1 MEQATMQRLKRTQI
15 ILLLAAAILLFFGG
29 CGRQE
34 DTSKVTDLEPK
45 PVSVGSE
52 DTEGR
57 KETDGRETDG
67 EGAGEGKETCD
78 ADGREQTDASGVD
91 RRKET
96 GGEGVI
102 TDEGEDAANAERMVQ
117 EALTLPLS
125 NERVT
130 VEYTGDIFMSSYR
143 AMGADSIYLTGYH
156 GEPTGTPENSDYFVG
171 HMGIEDSE
179 IQEFSP
185 DIQEDMFALRACVD
199 ARGRCHLLFT
209 RKTDNKVTYEDMEI
223 LVINQKGETEQRVD
237 LSMYP
242 EYEKMKAPWYWIV
255 TDGSGT
261 YYFGNPA
268 KVLAL
273 DTNEGKVWLYQPEG
287 ETVEGLGIGKT
298 GTVYGVFADE
308 NREAYLG
315 KLHAAEGTVIRCA
328 ELPENN
334 SRLSFSI
341 LQPGVNTELLLADKG
356 AGIWSYDGQEV
367 KLAIPLKDIIGNGQD
382 ILAMGFLGDGRCC
395 IMSYENERYRFYYV
409 PVEG

>member
-1 MEQATMQRLKRTQI
+1 MEQITMKRFKRTQM

-34 DTSKVTDLEPK
+34 DTPKVIDLEPK

-52 DTEGR
+52 DT
-57 KETDGRETDG
+57 
-67 EGAGEGKETCD
+67 
-78 ADGREQTDASGVD
+78 DGREQTDASDVD
-91 RRKET
+91 RKKET
-96 GGEGVI
+96 DGEGAE
-102 TDEGEDAANAERMVQ
+102 EGKETLVQ

-130 VEYTGDIFMSSYR
+130 VEYTEDIFMSSYR

-185 DIQEDMFALRACVD
+185 DIP
-199 ARGRCHLLFT
+199 
-209 RKTDNKVTYEDMEI
+209 EDMEI

-237 LSMYP
+237 LSIYP

-287 ETVEGLGIGKT
+287 ETVEGL
-298 GTVYGVFADE
+298 
-308 NREAYLG
+308 
-315 KLHAAEGTVIRCA
+315 
-328 ELPENN
+328 
-334 SRLSFSI
+334 
-341 LQPGVNTELLLADKG
+341 
-356 AGIWSYDGQEV
+356 
-367 KLAIPLKDIIGNGQD
+367 
-382 ILAMGFLGDGRCC
+382 
-395 IMSYENERYRFYYV
+395 
-409 PVEG
+409 

>member
-1 MEQATMQRLKRTQI
+1 MEQITMKRFKRTQM

-34 DTSKVTDLEPK
+34 DTPKVIDLEPK

-57 KETDGRETDG
+57 EQTDASDVDRKKETDG
-67 EGAGEGKETCD
+67 EGAEEGKETL
-78 ADGREQTDASGVD
+78 
-91 RRKET
+91 
-96 GGEGVI
+96 
-102 TDEGEDAANAERMVQ
+102 VQ

-185 DIQEDMFALRACVD
+185 DIPEDMFALRACVD
-199 ARGRCHLLFT
+199 AQGRCHLLFT

-242 EYEKMKAPWYWIV
+242 EYEKMKAPWYWMV

-261 YYFGNPA
+261 YYFGNPV

-273 DTNEGKVWLYQPEG
+273 ETN
-287 ETVEGLGIGKT
+287 
-298 GTVYGVFADE
+298 
-308 NREAYLG
+308 
-315 KLHAAEGTVIRCA
+315 EGTVIRCA

-341 LQPGVNTELLLADKG
+341 LQPGANTELLFADKG
-356 AGIWSYDGQEV
+356 AGIWSYDEKEI
-367 KLAIPLKDIIGNGQD
+367 KLVIPLKDIIGNGPD
-382 ILAMGFLGDGRCC
+382 M
-395 IMSYENERYRFYYV
+395 
-409 PVEG
+409 VEYGGT

>member
-1 MEQATMQRLKRTQI
+1 MEQITMKRFKRTQM

-34 DTSKVTDLEPK
+34 DTPKVIDLEPK

-52 DTEGR
+52 DT
-57 KETDGRETDG
+57 
-67 EGAGEGKETCD
+67 
-78 ADGREQTDASGVD
+78 DGREQTDASDVD
-91 RRKET
+91 RKKET
-96 GGEGVI
+96 DGEGAE
-102 TDEGEDAANAERMVQ
+102 EGKETLVQ

-185 DIQEDMFALRACVD
+185 DIPEDMFALRACVD
-199 ARGRCHLLFT
+199 AQGRCHLLFT

-242 EYEKMKAPWYWIV
+242 EYEKMKAPWYWMV

-261 YYFGNPA
+261 YYFGNPV

-273 DTNEGKVWLYQPEG
+273 ETNEGKVWLYQPEG
-287 ETVEGLGIGKT
+287 ETVEGL
-298 GTVYGVFADE
+298 
-308 NREAYLG
+308 
-315 KLHAAEGTVIRCA
+315 
-328 ELPENN
+328 
-334 SRLSFSI
+334 
-341 LQPGVNTELLLADKG
+341 
-356 AGIWSYDGQEV
+356 
-367 KLAIPLKDIIGNGQD
+367 
-382 ILAMGFLGDGRCC
+382 
-395 IMSYENERYRFYYV
+395 
-409 PVEG
+409 